1 MIRWRGFEIHA
12 IGGGLNLSTIFT
24 TLHPKLFKP
33 PNNMKTKSISVLV
46 ILLIVLITGCATNEN
61 QKDEEMKARLAQFE
75 EVTLETDLSWLSD
88 SEREILGILIDAAKL
103 MDDIFWM
110 QAYGD
115 KEELLESIDS
125 EYARKYAMIHYGP
138 WDRLKNNEPFIEGA
152 GPKPSMAQFYPEDM
166 TVEEFEAWDNPE
178 KTGLYTLVRR
188 DDEGNLVNVPYSEA
202 YKEKHEKAA
211 ELMRKAAEM
220 AEDEGLKKYLKA
232 RAEALLTDEYQPSD
246 FAWMEMKE
254 SNIDFVV
261 GPIENYEDGLFG
273 YKAAHESFVLVK
285 DPEWSAKLAKFNAM
299 LTDLQAGLPVDEE
312 YKSEVPGTDADMN
325 VYYALY
331 YAGDCNAGSKT
342 IAINLPND
350 PEIHLAVGS
359 RKLQLKNAMEAKFN
373 KILVPISNILIDESQ
388 RSHITF
394 NAFFEN
400 TTFHE
405 VSHGMGI
412 KNTISG
418 KGPVREALKEQYS
431 ALEEAKADIM
441 GLYLVTQL
449 YEMGELSSGE
459 VMDNYVTFFAGI
471 FRSSRFGAASAHGK
485 ANMLNMKYFADNG
498 AFVYQDNGTYKVNF
512 DEMKKAVVS
521 LVEKILTI
529 QGDGDYEAAKEWIEG
544 DGVMTE
550 QLRANLDRVN
560 EAGIPVDIVFRQGKE
575 VLGLQ

>member
-1 MIRWRGFEIHA
+1 MKKQVI
-12 IGGGLNLSTIFT
+12 
-24 TLHPKLFKP
+24 
-33 PNNMKTKSISVLV
+33 NMLVVLLV
-46 ILLIVLITGCATNEN
+46 IVMAGGCKTSEN
-61 QKDEEMKARLAQFE
+61 TKDEEMKQRLAQFE
-75 EVTLETDLSWLSD
+75 EVTLTTDLSWLSD
-88 SEREILGILIDAAKL
+88 SEKEILGILIDAAKL

-110 QAYGD
+110 EAYGD
-115 KEELLESIDS
+115 KEELLNSIEN
-125 EYARKYAMIHYGP
+125 EYAREYAKIHYGP
-138 WDRLKNNEPFIEGA
+138 WDRLKNNAPFIEGV
-152 GPKPSMAQFYPEDM
+152 GPKPPMAQFYPEDM
-166 TVEEFEAWDNPE
+166 TVEEFEAWDNPD
-178 KTGLYTLVRR
+178 KTSLYTLVRR
-188 DDEGNLVNVPYSEA
+188 DAEGNLITVPYSEA
-202 YKEKHEKAA
+202 FKEKHEKAA
-211 ELMRKAAEM
+211 ELMRKAAEL
-220 AEDEGLKKYLKA
+220 AEDEGLKKYLTL

-254 SNIDFVV
+254 SDIDFVV

-299 LTDLQAGLPVDEE
+299 LTDLQAGLPVPDE
-312 YKSEVPGTDADMN
+312 YKAEVPGTDADMN

-359 RKLQLKNAMEAKFN
+359 RKLQLKNAMKAKFDR
-373 KILVPISNILIDESQ
+373 ILKPISEMLIDESQ
-388 RSHITF
+388 RKYITF
-394 NAFFEN
+394 DAFFEN

-412 KNTISG
+412 KNTINDQ
-418 KGPVREALKEQYS
+418 GPVREALKEQYS

-441 GLYLVTQL
+441 GLYLVTKL

-459 VMDNYVTFFAGI
+459 VMNNYVTFFSGI

-512 DEMKKAVVS
+512 EEMKAAVES

-529 QGDGDYEAAKEWIEG
+529 QGDGDYEAAKEWIES
-544 DGVMTE
+544 DGVMTD
-550 QLRANLDRVN
+550 QLKADLEKVN
-560 EAGIPVDIVFRQGKE
+560 NAGIPVDIVFKQGKE
-575 VLGLQ
+575 VLGL